1 MRFESLSALVHMDG
15 HGIYI
20 WAAYG
25 LTLVVLAA
33 NVWWPLMARRNII
46 RAEKSAMSKV
56 MSRRA
61 AGLDNSAIEN
71 EETKREDRS

>member
-1 MRFESLSALVHMDG
+1 MDG

-46 RAEKSAMSKV
+46 RAEKSAVSKVMVSKV
-56 MSRRA
+56 MSRHA
-61 AGLDNSAIEN
+61 AGLDNSAIET
-71 EETKREDRS
+71 EERKPEDRS